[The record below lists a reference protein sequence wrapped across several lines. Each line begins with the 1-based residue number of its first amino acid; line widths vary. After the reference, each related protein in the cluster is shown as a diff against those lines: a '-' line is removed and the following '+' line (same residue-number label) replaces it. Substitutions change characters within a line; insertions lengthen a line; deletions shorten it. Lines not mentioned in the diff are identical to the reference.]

1 MLQSLAERVQ
11 AREAMVREAANAHT
25 EVAAARE
32 ASLQAKVEAA
42 QEVKRVKEELA
53 QQAEK
58 EVAFLM
64 KKLEAA
70 E

>member
-1 MLQSLAERVQ
+1 
-11 AREAMVREAANAHT
+11 MVREVANAHT